1 MTAPPSLSIHPSL
14 PPSIPHKSHHLRKH
28 HLQHGLV
35 LLAIFSSMSP
45 SLHLSLSS
53 PTAAGSSSSSSSSS
67 RCRLSSVSPSSLYY
81 LHTKT
86 FTFVRHL
93 RAPTWWREAQRWRS
107 SAADAPSRRRRTS
120 QHAEVSCVAS
130 DGLGFRVCIDCQQ
143 LLCRTSSP
151 RQSSQMDLRKSSR
164 QCTCEARAR
173 KSAHPSQPAR
183 MLPWTQCRL
192 TSSLRLVDASFL
204 YQEPGDGERRAEW
217 IATSCATNQS
227 LLRPFEAQRK
237 VRSAVAHLHG
247 SFHHSQRRQIFCRH
261 DTQMLFTPVSN
272 SAKGLQP
279 ALLTSSI

>member
-1 MTAPPSLSIHPSL
+1 MQNIL
-14 PPSIPHKSHHLRKH
+14 PAAKQPDGSSQELAAVHLR
-28 HLQHGLV
+28 
-35 LLAIFSSMSP
+35 SRY
-45 SLHLSLSS
+45 
-53 PTAAGSSSSSSSSS
+53 AG
-67 RCRLSSVSPSSLYY
+67 
-81 LHTKT
+81 
-86 FTFVRHL
+86 
-93 RAPTWWREAQRWRS
+93 
-107 SAADAPSRRRRTS
+107 
-120 QHAEVSCVAS
+120 
-130 DGLGFRVCIDCQQ
+130 
-143 LLCRTSSP
+143 
-151 RQSSQMDLRKSSR
+151 
-164 QCTCEARAR
+164 AR

-204 YQEPGDGERRAEW
+204 YQGAGGDGERRAEW

-279 ALLTSSI
+279 ALLTSSIKILVVQGNN